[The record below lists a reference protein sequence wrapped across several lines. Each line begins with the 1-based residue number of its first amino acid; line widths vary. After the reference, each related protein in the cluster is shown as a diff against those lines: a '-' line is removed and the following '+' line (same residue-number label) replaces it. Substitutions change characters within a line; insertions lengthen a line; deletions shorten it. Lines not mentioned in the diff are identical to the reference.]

1 MVRIP
6 ETAIPDLNHRSF
18 NLTAKVDLPSSTTSG
33 VLCTLGGRFAGF
45 TYYFWDGYLV
55 FHYNFVG
62 MLSFYPVSSCLKSTR
77 LMPCFCLSSGLNQ
90 YEVVSP
96 QKIPAGKHT
105 LRMIFD
111 YDGGP
116 PGSGE

>member
-45 TYYFWDGYLV
+45 TYYFWDGY
-55 FHYNFVG
+55 
-62 MLSFYPVSSCLKSTR
+62 
-77 LMPCFCLSSGLNQ
+77 
-90 YEVVSP
+90 
-96 QKIPAGKHT
+96 I
-105 LRMIFD
+105 
-111 YDGGP
+111 
-116 PGSGE
+116 